1 MKLMAKVKS
10 RKSFKFQ
17 PPGAHRSEYLYMGST
32 ELGEASLSGDAA
44 VISLYFISSLDFC
57 IDWKYIYIFCFFSMG
72 ISMYWVI
79 RQKVHFFVLTS
90 YMFR

>member
-17 PPGAHRSEYLYMGST
+17 PPGANKSEYLHMGSI

-44 VISLYFISSLDFC
+44 IFSLYF
-57 IDWKYIYIFCFFSMG
+57 YI
-72 ISMYWVI
+72 
-79 RQKVHFFVLTS
+79 
-90 YMFR
+90 